1 MFKDNLRD
9 KINIV
14 RYVINPDEYSDIGT
28 HWIALNALNN
38 SVTYFDSLEAPKE
51 IKKLIDKYT
60 IVINIFRMQ
69 AYDLVMCGYFCI
81 QFIDIMLKSKSFT
94 DFINPFSPNNFEKN
108 YDIILN

>member
-9 KINIV
+9 KIKIV
-14 RYVINPDEYSDIGT
+14 RYVINPDEYSGIGT

-69 AYDLVMCGYFCI
+69 AYDFCI